1 MFAQPHSQGHVLGST
16 QVHHSL
22 SGRNKT
28 TLGSGTEGTTKCL
41 HGRGRHKDTV
51 CPIWCRTTVLRKTT
65 HQSRLG
71 LPKQAVPAVTGRAV
85 TMPGHISTG
94 FIVQLFCPESACVE
108 QSRQE
113 AAGQSCALS
122 PGSALSMQLPGNL
135 PQNTNGKI
143 ISAGRTKHFFLEPC
157 RSPKFCLPVV
167 FSSRVK
173 YILFFPS
180 CSLLQPG
187 VLHTFLW
194 KPSGK
199 LILAD

>member
-1 MFAQPHSQGHVLGST
+1 MCSTQFTPFQTDYFFLITSLQLLISAGRTNIRHICRAMSSKPWVFAQPHSQGHVLGST

-71 LPKQAVPAVTGRAV
+71 LHKQAVPAVTGRAV
-85 TMPGHISTG
+85 TTPGHISTG

-113 AAGQSCALS
+113 AAGQSCAHVPRLCPEHAAAWEPS
-122 PGSALSMQLPGNL
+122 
-135 PQNTNGKI
+135 
-143 ISAGRTKHFFLEPC
+143 TKH
-157 RSPKFCLPVV
+157 
-167 FSSRVK
+167 
-173 YILFFPS
+173 
-180 CSLLQPG
+180 
-187 VLHTFLW
+187 
-194 KPSGK
+194 
-199 LILAD
+199 